1 MKLTPGAC
9 VIKLF
14 TAVIDYRGKLL
25 PRYRIPRYFF
35 LFDVIK
41 TFKKNSRVF
50 YPNMTVIY
58 PEILTLEKE
67 GFLNFLTDK

>member
-1 MKLTPGAC
+1 MDLLNESSVFAAALGVTPGAC

-14 TAVIDYRGKLL
+14 TAVIDYRGNLL

-41 TFKKNSRVF
+41 TFKKKF
-50 YPNMTVIY
+50 QG
-58 PEILTLEKE
+58 ILP
-67 GFLNFLTDK
+67 